1 MTEGVSEKRGGR
13 VGVIKKVIIALA
25 VFLLVFPNIVSV
37 ILLVRQSEIQARV
50 DYLAKEMAN
59 MKLGTYGDLGRI
71 ESGRLAL
78 LDAYPEMFAPDGM
91 QDSLTAVADASG
103 NENTPD
109 DKVAERLLP
118 VSEDVSGGDVLTD
131 DYVWSFSSSGEV
143 DEAAHKVYLTFDDG
157 PSDYTDDI
165 LDILDEYGVK
175 ATFFVVGKEKDS
187 DIELYKRI
195 VEEGHTLGMHSYS
208 HVYSK
213 IYASEENFTDDLD
226 RISDLLLEATGV
238 QPQFYRFPGGSS
250 NAVSSLDMHRF
261 INILDD
267 RGITYFDWN
276 VSSGDATNEL
286 LSADRIY
293 RNSINGIE
301 NRSTSVILMH
311 DSLVRP
317 TTVQALPMIIEKI
330 LSMEDTAILP
340 ITSDTEL
347 IRHIE

>member
-1 MTEGVSEKRGGR
+1 MVGEASEKKASR
-13 VGVIKKVIIALA
+13 VSLIKKVIIIAA
-25 VFLLVFPNIVSV
+25 VLLLIFPNIISV
-37 ILLVRQSEIQARV
+37 ILMIRQSEMQAQI
-50 DYLAKEMAN
+50 DYLSKEMAN
-59 MKLGTYGDLGRI
+59 MRLGTQGNLGRI
-71 ESGRLAL
+71 GNSRIAL
-78 LDAYPEMFAPDGM
+78 LEAYPELFDDEFTGDAV
-91 QDSLTAVADASG
+91 TVVADNSD
-103 NENTPD
+103 EPIHLEEISD
-109 DKVAERLLP
+109 DSVL
-118 VSEDVSGGDVLTD
+118 SE
-131 DYVWSFSSSGEV
+131 DYVWSFSASGEV
-143 DEAAHKVYLTFDDG
+143 GEAAHKVYLTFDDG

-175 ATFFVVGKEKDS
+175 ATFFVLGKEKDS

-195 VEEGHTLGMHSYS
+195 VDEGHTLGMHSYS
-208 HVYSK
+208 HVYSR

-226 RISDLLLEATGV
+226 RISNLLTEATGV
-238 QPQFYRFPGGSS
+238 EPKFYRFPGGSS

-330 LSMEDTAILP
+330 QSMEDTAILP
-340 ITSDTEL
+340 ITSETEL